1 MNSTQISV
9 PHGDCILSVS
19 HTKRTVS
26 LIRSGKRGATLYDKT
41 ENGTKISWPEN
52 DRGWVK
58 VEKVSVTT
66 LNISTYKLNGLP
78 SLSTIR
84 ELGLGKKLDTN
95 QILIGNIHDIAYEC
109 ARPGGGHCLGW
120 TLQNVT
126 TGDKV
131 TAAAEWKDGKISFTL
146 KFEYK

>member
-19 HTKRTVS
+19 HTKRTVN
-26 LIRSGKRGATLYDKT
+26 LLRTGKRGATLYGKT

-66 LNISTYKLNGLP
+66 LNVSTYKLAGIP

-84 ELGLGKKLDTN
+84 ELRFGKKLDTN
-95 QILIGNIHDIAYEC
+95 QILIGQIHDIAYEC
-109 ARPGGGHCLGW
+109 ARNGGNHCLGW

-126 TGDKV
+126 TGDKLI
-131 TAAAEWKDGKISFTL
+131 AESKWEDGKITFTL
-146 KFEYK
+146 KFNYK

>member
-1 MNSTQISV
+1 MNNINSVTQ
-9 PHGDCILSVS
+9 GDCILSVS

-26 LIRSGKRGATLYDKT
+26 LLRIGEKGAILYGKT

-58 VEKVSVTT
+58 MEKTLVTT
-66 LNISTYKLNGLP
+66 LKINTHKLNGLP
-78 SLSTIR
+78 SLSSIR
-84 ELGLGKKLDTN
+84 ELNLGKKLDTN

-109 ARPGGGHCLGW
+109 ARNGGHHCFGW

-131 TAAAEWKDGKISFTL
+131 TAAAEWKDGKITFTI
-146 KFEYK
+146 KSEKQ